1 MIHFETPGGG
11 TVPGLFGDCSLPK
24 RGSEGS
30 DFGPLHDPSTS
41 RSEDSY
47 ELPTSSDLKLNRC
60 QRGLKLL
67 KPWYD
72 DGRYLTLAQFI
83 RYQSECGLLDVGS
96 RRGDTLRTKQAAF
109 RDEYRI

>member
-1 MIHFETPGGG
+1 MAQCLAFLETALYPKEVQRVPTSDLSMILARLEA
-11 TVPGLFGDCSLPK
+11 
-24 RGSEGS
+24 RIAM
-30 DFGPLHDPSTS
+30 
-41 RSEDSY
+41 SY
-47 ELPTSSDLKLNRC
+47 VPTSSDLKLNRC